1 MKRNFITLFK
11 MLTIIL
17 ICLMLQNCGLVE
29 ISEDGN
35 RLQSSYTTLIHKL
48 SYFDTLEIPSSTLSE
63 SALSYSKGRSTQS
76 SSTEESSVDLSM
88 FYNLHYQSFKTLYET
103 ALSRLCILD
112 TLAIPVDIDGYSVN
126 GSYTF
131 DIDST
136 RKNEINSRCNTSE
149 LKTGA
154 LTIVVENAD
163 ESTTYAKKYSTT
175 IDHKTIAYFISHDIT
190 QVNLLITNETASIN
204 SSRVI
209 FDYDYSLDSLKFE
222 YTNIIEEVDQITFI
236 RGLMLNNKISLIFG
250 DDIAN
255 ELKSYFT
262 ASTTPL
268 HYTFSDTKA
277 SWLNAESAC
286 NANRG
291 SLAYIPTQDSYNKI
305 KSLYSDAGTD
315 DSYWIGLND
324 RDSEGIFNWIMRSS
338 EPADFLT
345 PLNNTQQD
353 DCFKLTEHDSQI
365 EIHAAKCN
373 QKIKYICEIPQQL
386 NAISFIQELGEF
398 KFNENTCI
406 VKDTG
411 EASTSTSFPCQ
422 TDLRDASTI
431 QPLITSFKEMLISSP
446 NWLESKEILTF
457 DSSTMFSDDI

>member
-1 MKRNFITLFK
+1 MKPHFITLFK
-11 MLTIIL
+11 MITIIL
-17 ICLMLQNCGLVE
+17 ICSMLQNCGLIE
-29 ISEDGN
+29 IAEDGN
-35 RLQSSYTTLIHKL
+35 RLQSSYTTLLHKL
-48 SYFDTLEIPSSTLSE
+48 SYFDTLEIPSSTS
-63 SALSYSKGRSTQS
+63 SGSTLSYSKDRSTQS
-76 SSTEESSVDLSM
+76 SSTEDSSTGLSM
-88 FYNLHYQSFKTLYET
+88 IYNMHYQSFKTLYET

-112 TLAIPVDIDGYSVN
+112 TLNIPTDIDGYSVN
-126 GSYTF
+126 GSYIF
-131 DIDST
+131 NIDST

-149 LKTGA
+149 LMTGS

-175 IDHKTIAYFISHDIT
+175 IDHKTITYFISHDIT
-190 QVNLLITNETASIN
+190 QVKLLLTNETASIN

-222 YTNIIEEVDQITFI
+222 YTNVIEAVDQITFI
-236 RGLMLNNKISLIFG
+236 RGLILNNKISLIFG
-250 DDIAN
+250 DDIAD
-255 ELKSYFT
+255 EQKSYFT

-268 HYTFSDTKA
+268 HYTLSDTKA
-277 SWLNAESAC
+277 SWLNAESVC
-286 NANRG
+286 NANKG
-291 SLAYIPTQDSYNKI
+291 SLAYIPTQVSYNKI

-353 DCFKLTEHDSQI
+353 DCFKLTEHNSQI

-373 QKIKYICEIPQQL
+373 DNTKYICEIPQQL

-398 KFNENTCI
+398 EFNENTCI
-406 VKDTG
+406 IKDTG
-411 EASTSTSFPCQ
+411 EVSTSTSFPCQ
-422 TDLRDASTI
+422 TDIRDASTI

-446 NWLESKEILTF
+446 NWLESKKILTF

>member
-1 MKRNFITLFK
+1 MKHHFITLFK
-11 MLTIIL
+11 MITIIL
-17 ICLMLQNCGLVE
+17 ICSMLQNCGLIE
-29 ISEDGN
+29 IAEDGN
-35 RLQSSYTTLIHKL
+35 RLQSSYTTLLHKL
-48 SYFDTLEIPSSTLSE
+48 SYFDTLEIPSSTS
-63 SALSYSKGRSTQS
+63 SGSTLSYSKDRSTQS
-76 SSTEESSVDLSM
+76 SSTEDSSTGLSM
-88 FYNLHYQSFKTLYET
+88 IYNMHYQSFKTLYET

-112 TLAIPVDIDGYSVN
+112 TLNIPTDIDGYSVN
-126 GSYTF
+126 GSYIF
-131 DIDST
+131 NIDST

-149 LKTGA
+149 LMTGS

-175 IDHKTIAYFISHDIT
+175 IDHKTITYFISHDIT
-190 QVNLLITNETASIN
+190 QVKLLLTNETASIN

-222 YTNIIEEVDQITFI
+222 YTNVIEAVDQITFI
-236 RGLMLNNKISLIFG
+236 RGLILNNKISLIFG
-250 DDIAN
+250 DDITN

-268 HYTFSDTKA
+268 HYTFSNTKS

-286 NANRG
+286 NANKG
-291 SLAYIPTQDSYNKI
+291 SLAYIPTQDSYDKI
-305 KSLYSDAGTD
+305 KSLYSDADTD

-324 RDSEGIFNWIMRSS
+324 RDSEGIFKWIMRSS

-353 DCFKLTEHDSQI
+353 DCFKLTKQNSLI
-365 EIHAAKCN
+365 KIHAAQCN
-373 QKIKYICEIPQQL
+373 QQTKYICEIPQQL
-386 NAISFIQELGEF
+386 NAISLIQELDEYEF
-398 KFNENTCI
+398 TENTCI
-406 VKDTG
+406 IKDTG
-411 EASTSTSFPCQ
+411 KASASTSFPCQ

-431 QPLITSFKEMLISSP
+431 QPLITSFKETLRSTP

-457 DSSTMFSDDI
+457 DSSTIFSDDI